1 MRFRYSHLD
10 PNLLRSL
17 KSLME
22 LMRLFYYLLLQAG
35 GNVDEALRNMKRL
48 QEMGYLDESLDLEEF
63 KNQLKESKIVSL
75 DKRGRAALTPR
86 GEREVRR
93 DSLKE
98 IFTSLKKSGAGAHPM
113 DSSGEGGE
121 RLFET
126 RPYEFGDPVTD
137 IHFRGTLENAI
148 QRSGIEELSVH
159 EEDIEVYEHEQNTSC
174 ATVLLIDV
182 SHSMVLYGEDRITP
196 AKRVALALTELILT
210 QYPKDS
216 LRVVLFGDEAQEV
229 AIAEIP
235 YIQAG
240 PYHTNTKAGLRLA
253 QDILKHEKKAN
264 RQIFMITDGKPSAI
278 TEYGH
283 IYKNP
288 FGLDPKI
295 VNRTLDEAAACRRD
309 RIAITTFM
317 LAREYQLVQFV
328 NELTKLNRGRAYFA
342 SPENLGEALFV
353 DYLRN
358 RRKRFK

>member
-17 KSLME
+17 RSMIE
-22 LMRLFYYLLLQAG
+22 LMRLFFYLLLQAG
-35 GNVDEALRNMKRL
+35 GNVEQAMRNMKRL
-48 QEMGYLDESLDLEEF
+48 QELGYLDETLDLEEF
-63 KNQLKESKIVSL
+63 KRQLQESRIVSL
-75 DKRGRAALTPR
+75 DKRGRASLTPR

-98 IFTSLKKSGAGAHPM
+98 IFTSLKKGGAGAHPI
-113 DSSGEGGE
+113 DASGEGGE

-126 RPYEFGDPVTD
+126 RPYEFGDPVAD

-148 QRSGIEELSVH
+148 QRSGLSDLSIR
-159 EEDIEVYEHEQNTSC
+159 EEDIEVYEHEQATSC

-196 AKRVALALTELILT
+196 AKRVALALTELTLT

-216 LRVVLFGDEAQEV
+216 LRVVLFGDEAREV
-229 AIAEIP
+229 AIADIP

-253 QDILKHEKKAN
+253 QDILKREKKAN

-278 TEYGH
+278 TEHGAL
-283 IYKNP
+283 YKNP
-288 FGLDPKI
+288 YGLDPKI
-295 VNRTLDEAAACRRD
+295 VNRTLDEAASCRRD
-309 RIAITTFM
+309 RIPITTFM
-317 LAREYQLVQFV
+317 LARDYPLVQFV
-328 NELTKLNRGRAYFA
+328 NELTKLNKGRAYFA

-358 RRKRFK
+358 RRKRFQ